1 MGGTS
6 IVQAKASLIYAL
18 GRLAPSDR
26 FNVIRFDNTMD
37 MLFPDTVAADAG
49 HVARAKEFV
58 SALQARGGTEMVAPM
73 RAALTDVR
81 GSDAGYLRQVI
92 FLTDGEIGNE
102 QQLFET
108 IGAMRGRSRI
118 FMVGIG
124 SAPNSFLMTRA
135 AELGR
140 GTFTHIGS
148 AEQVEERMRVLFGKL
163 ESPAVTNLTATF
175 SGVQSDAT
183 PAVLP
188 DLYRGEPLVLAAKV
202 SALAGTLEVKGMIGD
217 QPWIVTLPLAN
228 AAEGRGLSKLWARRK
243 IADAEVARTLRQIM
257 PDETDRRILA
267 LALEHHLVTRLTSLV
282 AVDRTPSRPDGAPL
296 TRADVPLNLPAGWDF
311 DKVFGGERAPAPVP
325 AERRADADPARDV
338 QLAYAAVSRVS
349 KPVATKA
356 LAPVGQGVTL
366 PKTATDAELRL
377 WLGLLLCLVSLI
389 LLVLRRR
396 QRDVR
401 TLIP

>member
-1 MGGTS
+1 MRSAGC
-6 IVQAKASLIYAL
+6 
-18 GRLAPSDR
+18 APSDR

-37 MLFPDTVAADAG
+37 VLFPDTVAADAR
-49 HVARAKEFV
+49 ARRPGQGV
-58 SALQARGGTEMVAPM
+58 RVG
-73 RAALTDVR
+73 AAGPRRHRD
-81 GSDAGYLRQVI
+81 GAADAGRADRPARQRLRTIVRQVI

-148 AEQVEERMRVLFGKL
+148 AEQVEERMRTLFGKL

-175 SGVQSDAT
+175 SAGSPDAT

-188 DLYRGEPLVLAAKV
+188 DLYRGEPVVLAAKV
-202 SALAGTLEVKGMIGD
+202 GALAGTLEVKGMIGD
-217 QPWIVTLPLAN
+217 RPWVVTLPLAN

-243 IADAEVARTLRQIM
+243 IADAEVARTLRQIT
-257 PDETDRRILA
+257 PDEADQRILA

-282 AVDRTPSRPDGAPL
+282 AVDRTPSRPAGAHL
-296 TRADVPLNLPAGWDF
+296 TRAEVPLNLPAGWDF
-311 DKVFGGERAPAPVP
+311 DKVFGGERAPAAGAGGTPRRRRTGR
-325 AERRADADPARDV
+325 ARAARCLCRGGRRASP
-338 QLAYAAVSRVS
+338 

-356 LAPVGQGVTL
+356 
-366 PKTATDAELRL
+366 
-377 WLGLLLCLVSLI
+377 S
-389 LLVLRRR
+389 RRPGR
-396 QRDVR
+396 AA
-401 TLIP
+401 